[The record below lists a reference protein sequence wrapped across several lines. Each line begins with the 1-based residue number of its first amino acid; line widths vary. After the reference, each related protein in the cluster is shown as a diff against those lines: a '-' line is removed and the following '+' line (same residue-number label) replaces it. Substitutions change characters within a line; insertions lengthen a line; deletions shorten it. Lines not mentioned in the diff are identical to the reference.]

1 MKSKYFQPYGLNLQ
15 YEFNTY
21 KHVGM
26 DYGNCKTANLGCFL
40 NLMRFN
46 RKYITNRKETSYKVC
61 DTYTEW
67 KYHIEE
73 ILPKGFYNYDDM
85 LNWLHGE
92 KRREERL
99 LEAIKAILIP
109 MYIAFLGIIEFVE
122 PFSAISVEGGS
133 IEMMVYNIVKM
144 LFFIII
150 MLIVVIVS
158 AKALRDAEEKVDFYV
173 DLISIAEEE
182 RKLCEK

>member
-1 MKSKYFQPYGLNLQ
+1 MKRKYFQPYGLDMR

-26 DYGNCKTANLGCFL
+26 DYGNRKTANLGWFL

-46 RKYITNRKETSYKVC
+46 RKCITNRKEKNYKVC

-67 KYHIEE
+67 KRHIKEM
-73 ILPKGFYNYDDM
+73 LPNGSDNYEDM
-85 LNWLHGE
+85 LHWLHRE

-109 MYIAFLGIIEFVE
+109 VYIAFLGIIQFVE
-122 PFSAISVEGGS
+122 PFSVISVEDGS
-133 IEMMVYNIVKM
+133 IEMMVYNVVKI
-144 LFFIII
+144 LFFIIF
-150 MLIVVIVS
+150 MLIIVIVS
-158 AKALRDAEEKVDFYV
+158 AKALRDAAEKVDFYV
-173 DLISIAEEE
+173 DLISMAEEQ
-182 RKLCEK
+182 RKL